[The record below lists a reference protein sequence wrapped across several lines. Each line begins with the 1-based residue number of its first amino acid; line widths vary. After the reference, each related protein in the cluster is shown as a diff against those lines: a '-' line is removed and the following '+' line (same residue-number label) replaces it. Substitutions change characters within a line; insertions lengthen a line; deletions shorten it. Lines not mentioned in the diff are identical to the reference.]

1 MLTLKRRQEAC
12 WRLFESVPRMHRS
25 FLAAYFTM
33 MKRPWMQAYMG
44 Y

>member
-1 MLTLKRRQEAC
+1 MLVLKRRQEGY
-12 WRLFESVPRMHRS
+12 WRFFESMPRLQKVLLTS
-25 FLAAYFTM
+25 YFTM